1 MSMNTNEV
9 REYIYKNFTPQDI
22 QKAILYY
29 HERTG
34 ADLSISK
41 LEVEKIYAQRQQEG
55 RVLPMPKEWTPTGQ
69 KYITGKKLF
78 DLGIAFL
85 VISILIMLIITGYG
99 YHDFIKRTNEISES
113 DRQYLL
119 DKGYQEYRTDGE
131 AFEIIG
137 NYHYLENKR
146 TFQDLYLFRPEGKE
160 DLCLGVLSTEW
171 WYHFDSDMGSGLDIF
186 YAGTPTLDTVETD
199 NGTSYEVMI
208 VDLNNVVA
216 GYGIP
221 SENANMLKMMMIII
235 PIGIGIPILLV
246 AVVMIIAGRSMM
258 KKNKI

>member
-78 DLGIAFL
+78 ELGIFFL

-99 YHDFIKRTNEISES
+99 
-113 DRQYLL
+113 
-119 DKGYQEYRTDGE
+119 
-131 AFEIIG
+131 
-137 NYHYLENKR
+137 
-146 TFQDLYLFRPEGKE
+146 
-160 DLCLGVLSTEW
+160 
-171 WYHFDSDMGSGLDIF
+171 
-186 YAGTPTLDTVETD
+186 
-199 NGTSYEVMI
+199 
-208 VDLNNVVA
+208 
-216 GYGIP
+216 IP
-221 SENANMLKMMMIII
+221 SENANMLKMMIIII

-246 AVVMIIAGRSMM
+246 AVVMIIAGKSMM